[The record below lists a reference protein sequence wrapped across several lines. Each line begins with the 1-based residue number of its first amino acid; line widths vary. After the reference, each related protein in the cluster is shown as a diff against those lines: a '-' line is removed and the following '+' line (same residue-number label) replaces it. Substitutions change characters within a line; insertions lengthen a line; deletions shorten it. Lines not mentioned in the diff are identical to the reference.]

1 MGDEK
6 KKKKIGSNQEEAEA
20 SKSNLFSVF
29 PNIELKKFPPVFN
42 IDPRADDEVAPGKKE
57 KTSAQKP
64 EVVRLADLKTVIPP
78 PLKLQYDESGMLS
91 QPLIVFPIY
100 VLGGF
105 VILKWV
111 WARWKERTERGK
123 KASSDDDQSSDEYQS
138 PPDDHE

>member
-91 QPLIVFPIY
+91 QPLIVFP
-100 VLGGF
+100 L
-105 VILKWV
+105 
-111 WARWKERTERGK
+111 
-123 KASSDDDQSSDEYQS
+123 
-138 PPDDHE
+138 